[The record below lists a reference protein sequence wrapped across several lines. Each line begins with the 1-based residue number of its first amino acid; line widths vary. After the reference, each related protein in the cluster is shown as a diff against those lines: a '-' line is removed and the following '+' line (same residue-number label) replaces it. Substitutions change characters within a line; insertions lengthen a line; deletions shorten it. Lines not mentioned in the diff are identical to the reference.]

1 VPFLHLSF
9 LLFVV
14 STLVSQSALDFFSTL
29 FCLSWC
35 WNYWKQDRR
44 AGSRFL
50 NPVGVEYYFL
60 AWFVVSIIGFL
71 LNWNDTSYAL
81 QRILEFRW
89 ILILY
94 VMFEILNDIRPDERI
109 KKFFFGF
116 SFFIALTNLA
126 IYFTDIPELNS
137 MRYGYRD
144 HLVRAGGFYAD
155 PMTFAHLFVL
165 WFSFLLGLCLFC
177 AKEWQEKFRKWAFL
191 TMGLCL
197 LSLILTFTRGVL
209 IGFGLSLFFGIFIW
223 KPKYLGRVLIAIL
236 LSCGGLYLLTDS
248 FKTRFDQTVSEAM
261 GASERKMIWAGHFQ
275 IFKENPIFGAGYG
288 QNTKALPRVY
298 LEMGAPPDTLV
309 SHAHNQYLHLA
320 AGTGILGLL
329 SYLLIWFFFLKL
341 NLTIWAQR
349 HLSPWDRGA
358 AWGLLVGQLS
368 FLIAGLT
375 EANFEHSK
383 VRFMVMLSWAY
394 VIFLANKYKLL
405 KLKSEVRTL

>member
-1 VPFLHLSF
+1 
-9 LLFVV
+9 
-14 STLVSQSALDFFSTL
+14 
-29 FCLSWC
+29 
-35 WNYWKQDRR
+35 
-44 AGSRFL
+44 
-50 NPVGVEYYFL
+50 
-60 AWFVVSIIGFL
+60 
-71 LNWNDTSYAL
+71 
-81 QRILEFRW
+81 
-89 ILILY
+89 
-94 VMFEILNDIRPDERI
+94 
-109 KKFFFGF
+109 
-116 SFFIALTNLA
+116 
-126 IYFTDIPELNS
+126 
-137 MRYGYRD
+137 
-144 HLVRAGGFYAD
+144 
-155 PMTFAHLFVL
+155 
-165 WFSFLLGLCLFC
+165 
-177 AKEWQEKFRKWAFL
+177 
-191 TMGLCL
+191 
-197 LSLILTFTRGVL
+197 
-209 IGFGLSLFFGIFIW
+209 
-223 KPKYLGRVLIAIL
+223 
-236 LSCGGLYLLTDS
+236 
-248 FKTRFDQTVSEAM
+248 
-261 GASERKMIWAGHFQ
+261 MIWAGHFQ